1 MAYITLIEESQAE
14 GELKSLYDE
23 AVRRAGKVFNIVKCM
38 SLAPHHLRAS
48 IELYLAIMHGE
59 SPLTRKQREM
69 LAVVVSRANG
79 CHY

>member
-1 MAYITLIEESQAE
+1 MAYINLIEVGQAE
-14 GELKSLYDE
+14 GDLKRLYED
-23 AVRRAGKVFNIVKCM
+23 AARRAGKVFNIVKCM

-48 IELYLAIMHGE
+48 IGLYLAIMYGE

-69 LAVVVSRANG
+69 LGVVVSRAND

>member
-1 MAYITLIEESQAE
+1 MEYINLIEEAQAQ
-14 GELKSLYDE
+14 GESKRLYDE
-23 AVRRAGKVFNIVKCM
+23 ANRRAGKVYNVVKCM

-48 IELYLAIMHGE
+48 IDLYLAVMYGE

-69 LAVVVSRANG
+69 LGVVVSHTNH